1 MTLSMKTYKG
11 YGKLPYC
18 NTHYP
23 STKFTSVADTPENL
37 RLKKNTTNQSGVVYH
52 KDFEQERGK
61 FTAVADDPETTR
73 AKKTQRQAS
82 SVEYQQRVVG
92 EAPASQYDS
101 NPRRQ
106 SYDREQAAPA
116 QRSAPPP
123 EPEPTRAPV
132 AAPSP
137 PAASEGNKYVAVYDY
152 AAADD
157 DEVSFS
163 EGDFIIN
170 GESIDEGWM
179 TGTVQSTGQTGML
192 PSNYVEKC

>member
-1 MTLSMKTYKG
+1 MKTYKG
-11 YGKLPYC
+11 YNKLPYC

-23 STKFTSVADTPENL
+23 TTKHTAVADTPENL
-37 RLKKNTTNQSGVVYH
+37 RLKKNTTNQSNIVYH

-73 AKKTQRQAS
+73 AKKTQKQAS
-82 SVEYQQRVVG
+82 YVEYQQRVVG
-92 EAPASQYDS
+92 EAPASAYED

-106 SYDREQAAPA
+106 SYDRQPPA
-116 QRSAPPP
+116 HFEVPPPAP
-123 EPEPTRAPV
+123 EPEPAPIPAPV
-132 AAPSP
+132 
-137 PAASEGNKYVAVYDY
+137 PASGSTQRYVALYDY

-170 GESIDEGWM
+170 GEPIDEGWM
-179 TGTVQSTGQTGML
+179 NGTVERTGETGML
-192 PSNYVEKC
+192 PSNYVELA